1 VSVIADMKA
10 KISRPSVAS
19 SNLGASAGWFTWP
32 TLLLGVLGLLASLYC
47 FHRAQQHNAQVLV
60 EQQTLLN
67 QHRLSDDIREGWS
80 QGQDVQDLGKALD
93 LFARRHQFFADEHH
107 GDRITDVADRV
118 SGALNNLK
126 TELSRATEQ
135 GVLGTDLSN
144 ADSSTGSL
152 LDAQDET
159 GSGDASSI
167 SVAIDNLI
175 ETTATLR
182 ALLARDEARDIQ
194 VESAG
199 HLYQLSVS
207 VGDRLR
213 FNTGEFDSPDTAAA
227 QGPWLVFD
235 QILQRM
241 EAMIG
246 SSEITDERHILLI
259 NEIRQSQ
266 IDLTAKFRDAA
277 VQQRQ
282 PSTADAAASTTQEE
296 NSLATS
302 ETSSLA
308 TITARHALL
317 DDSLVA
323 LESTLESERSENS
336 LWYTLGLL
344 ATLVSTALLALLCL
358 ALLRGRSQ
366 QRQRSSHADDAREES
381 IHQLLNEI
389 ETLAEG
395 NLDTKATV
403 TEGVTGAIA
412 DSVNYAV
419 TELRRLVGTLSTS
432 AARVTVAVE
441 ETGTSARQLANASA
455 VQSREIGRSSTY
467 IRAMSDTLSQ
477 LSIRSAEAS
486 AIAGESVELAKQGEK
501 AVASTS
507 ETAEAVR
514 EQMAQATR
522 MMSRLG
528 DSSRQITRSVR
539 LIDEATD
546 KTRLLAMNTTIK
558 ARTSADDDSAR
569 QQLAEVADQVQTLA
583 NRLGQS
589 AAEIETL
596 ITVVRQ
602 DVDVAL
608 GNMNEID
615 AGVCDLAA
623 RATQAGSSLN
633 QIHSVSERLASCIK
647 HIDERTRR
655 QSLVVEKLSGNMG
668 VINEVTRQSSHGLR
682 LSASALEDLRLM
694 STELQDS
701 VAEFSLPEKDR
712 MAIAARTDSI
722 RAHEHVGAGSQTMA
736 VNEELLALGDNTLDR
751 EGGNNMELIAS
762 SRMAAEAQTNQ
773 RLNDTLYDTANDT
786 IAAGEVLVDMDHDQT
801 QILSGNPAE
810 NNASQNNNE
819 TLNADKHRKM
829 LESEADKTLL
839 ENAVDALDSDS
850 TQIIVK
856 QNDTEIPNG

>member
-1 VSVIADMKA
+1 VS
-10 KISRPSVAS
+10 
-19 SNLGASAGWFTWP
+19 
-32 TLLLGVLGLLASLYC
+32 
-47 FHRAQQHNAQVLV
+47 
-60 EQQTLLN
+60 
-67 QHRLSDDIREGWS
+67 
-80 QGQDVQDLGKALD
+80 
-93 LFARRHQFFADEHH
+93 
-107 GDRITDVADRV
+107 
-118 SGALNNLK
+118 
-126 TELSRATEQ
+126 
-135 GVLGTDLSN
+135 
-144 ADSSTGSL
+144 
-152 LDAQDET
+152 
-159 GSGDASSI
+159 
-167 SVAIDNLI
+167 LI
-175 ETTATLR
+175 VR
-182 ALLARDEARDIQ
+182 
-194 VESAG
+194 
-199 HLYQLSVS
+199 
-207 VGDRLR
+207 
-213 FNTGEFDSPDTAAA
+213 
-227 QGPWLVFD
+227 
-235 QILQRM
+235 ILQQ
-241 EAMIG
+241 
-246 SSEITDERHILLI
+246 
-259 NEIRQSQ
+259 QSQ

-358 ALLRGRSQ
+358 ALLRG
-366 QRQRSSHADDAREES
+366 
-381 IHQLLNEI
+381 
-389 ETLAEG
+389 
-395 NLDTKATV
+395 LDTKATV

-633 QIHSVSERLASCIK
+633 QIHSVSERLA
-647 HIDERTRR
+647 
-655 QSLVVEKLSGNMG
+655 NMG

-819 TLNADKHRKM
+819 TLNADKHRWKM
-829 LESEADKTLL
+829 
-839 ENAVDALDSDS
+839 
-850 TQIIVK
+850 
-856 QNDTEIPNG
+856 P